1 MARLIF
7 GDTSAIV
14 AKLLDT
20 ERHHDVVNEAL
31 REVLREGR
39 RILTT
44 DYIFDEVVTRIR
56 SLAGHGPSVEAGRY
70 VLESTVVDLL
80 EIDGALRDAAWIKY
94 QKYRDHAFSFTDCTS
109 FAVMEKYKV
118 KEAFTLDSDFAKVG
132 YRMVPDSRR

>member
-1 MARLIF
+1 MGRVIF

-14 AKLLDT
+14 AQLLKS
-20 ERHHDVVNEAL
+20 ERHHELVNRAL
-31 REVLREGR
+31 RELLREGR

-44 DYIFDEVVTRIR
+44 DYIFDEVVTRMR
-56 SLAGHGPSVEAGRY
+56 SLAGHSPSVEAGRY
-70 VLESTVVDLL
+70 VLESTVVDIL
-80 EIDGALRDAAWIKY
+80 EIDRPLREAAWLKY

-132 YRMVPDSRR
+132 FATVPVVGR